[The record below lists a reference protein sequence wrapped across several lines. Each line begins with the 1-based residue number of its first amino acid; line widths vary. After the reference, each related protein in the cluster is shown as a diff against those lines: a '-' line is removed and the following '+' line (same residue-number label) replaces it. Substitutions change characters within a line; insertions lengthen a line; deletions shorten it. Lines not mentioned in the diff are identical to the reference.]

1 MSFWNKFPADRLLVD
16 ASLWSANLACLRD
29 NIRGVDDFVDLYHF
43 DVSDAHFTP
52 GLLFFP
58 DLVAALRPL
67 TRKPFH
73 VHLMVTDPLNL
84 IAPFAQAGANLITV
98 HAENDQA
105 AAAIEQISALGLNA
119 GLAFCLETPIERGL
133 PLLKA
138 VDLVLLMGT
147 ALGVK
152 GQELSPLAC
161 QRIQSMQNLLM
172 ENSFAGKIKVAA
184 DGGIRQHTVPV
195 LRAAGADLIVAGSLI
210 FKSDDVSQTIAW
222 LHHLPDP
229 KGFKNP

>member
-1 MSFWNKFPADRLLVD
+1 MTFWNNFPADRLLVD

-29 NIRGVDDFVDLYHF
+29 DIQRVDNFVDLYHF

-58 DLVAALRPL
+58 DLIAALRPL

-84 IAPFAQAGANLITV
+84 IAAFAQAGANLITV
-98 HAENDQA
+98 HIENDQIA
-105 AAAIEQISALGLNA
+105 VTIEQISALGLNA
-119 GLAFCLETPIERGL
+119 GLALCLETPIEQIL
-133 PLLKA
+133 TYLKGI
-138 VDLVLLMGT
+138 DLVLLMGT

-161 QRIQSMQNLLM
+161 QRIQSMQSLLQ
-172 ENSFAGKIKVAA
+172 ENGFAGKIKIAA
-184 DGGIRQHTVPV
+184 DGGIRQHTVPA
-195 LRAAGADLIVAGSLI
+195 LRSAGADLVVAGSLV
-210 FKSDDVSQTIAW
+210 FKSKDLPQTITS
-222 LHHLPDP
+222 LHNIH
-229 KGFKNP
+229 

>member
-1 MSFWNKFPADRLLVD
+1 MNFWNKFPADRLLVD
-16 ASLWSANLACLRD
+16 TSLWSANLACLSDDLR
-29 NIRGVDDFVDLYHF
+29 RVDELVDLYHF

-98 HAENDQA
+98 HIENDRVA
-105 AAAIEQISALGLNA
+105 TTIEQISALGLNA
-119 GLAFCLETPIERGL
+119 GLAFCLETPLERFL
-133 PLLKA
+133 SLLKA

-147 ALGVK
+147 ALGIK

-161 QRIQSMQNLLM
+161 QRIQTMQYLLQ
-172 ENSFAGKIKVAA
+172 ENGFAGKIKIAA
-184 DGGIRQHTVPV
+184 DGGIRQHTIPA
-195 LRAAGADLIVAGSLI
+195 LRSAGADLVVAGSLI
-210 FKSDDVSQTIAW
+210 FKSEDLPQTIAW
-222 LHHLPDP
+222 LHSIH
-229 KGFKNP
+229 